1 MNRVPL
7 QRTHPPRETIPSF
20 VYTHESGPFASL
32 QEMQKGFKTGNSRRA
47 VQAYFW
53 YARGAFI
60 PAEDI
65 LSPEMLGKFIPVDD
79 ENNSFESACVHDVIY
94 AERRNK
100 ASKTAASSNN
110 GALRMNWHSAVFLG
124 HSLRGPCRDLQ
135 YLYHSSIIC
144 GGSATWT
151 THEFLDYY
159 QVRGRLCVDFRRFEV
174 SHAVSKVF

>member
-1 MNRVPL
+1 MSGVPL

-20 VYTHESGPFASL
+20 VYNYESGPFASL
-32 QEMQKGFKTGNSRRA
+32 QEMQEGFKTGNCRRA

-53 YARGAFI
+53 YALGAFI

-100 ASKTAASSNN
+100 ASKTAASLNN
-110 GALRMNWHSAVFLG
+110 RAVMMNWHSAVFLG
-124 HSLRGPCRDLQ
+124 NLLRGSAIDLQ
-135 YLYHSSIIC
+135 HLYHSSMIC

-159 QVRGRLCVDFRRFEV
+159 QVRGRLRVDLRRFAV
-174 SHAVSKVF
+174 SHTASKAF